1 MPAAD
6 QRLLPGLIRHL
17 FVQMTAFRTYAI
29 IPIQRTASD
38 AHYSTMNWKDIRME
52 LACAPQFPRGS
63 PHRCYLLHLPL
74 GECGFI
80 DEDLVHAAPRH
91 ATVRRFWPSQ
101 PDLRGHVVKTGD
113 GWAFAYERQ
122 DQGSEMLFH
131 MDAMPI
137 RIGECITLT
146 EPDGERLPFRVTAV
160 H

>member
-6 QRLLPGLIRHL
+6 QRLLPGLIMDA
-17 FVQMTAFRTYAI
+17 FDQMTTFRTYAI
-29 IPIQRTASD
+29 IPIQRTLSG
-38 AHYSTMNWKDIRME
+38 AHYPAMNWKDIRME
-52 LACAPQFPRGS
+52 LACAPQFPQGS

-74 GECGFI
+74 GGRGLI
-80 DEDLVHAAPRH
+80 DEDLVRATPRH

-101 PDLRGHVVKTGD
+101 PDLRGHVVKTDD

-122 DQGSEMLFH
+122 DQGVEMLFH
-131 MDAMPI
+131 MDATPI

-146 EPDGERLPFRVTAV
+146 EPNGERLRFRVTAV